1 MNLKQYKKSNQLPDF
16 ETLKYH
22 RQVQV
27 SKNPS
32 NLIEFVNVNKK
43 FTQKFEN
50 MSTRD
55 CLTDIFLKELSE
67 TDQQQN
73 YEYSPNEY
81 INSLIVHRNP
91 MFLQKKHA
99 KIN

>member
-1 MNLKQYKKSNQLPDF
+1 MNLKQYKKQNQLPDI

-22 RQVQV
+22 RRVQV

-32 NLIEFVNVNKK
+32 NLVEFVNVNSK
-43 FTQKFEN
+43 FTKKMEKLE
-50 MSTRD
+50 RGD

-81 INSLIVHRNP
+81 INSLVVHRNP
-91 MFLQKKHA
+91 IFLQKKHA
-99 KIN
+99 QLN

>member
-1 MNLKQYKKSNQLPDF
+1 MNMKQYKKSNQLPDF

-22 RQVQV
+22 RRVQV

-32 NLIEFVNVNKK
+32 NLVEFVNINKK
-43 FTQKFEN
+43 FTQKIEN
-50 MSTRD
+50 TQTRD

-91 MFLQKKHA
+91 LFLQKQHA